1 MKYFVIGPHSSGK
14 QEVLDILTKY
24 DVKCGKLFSNIETP
38 STDIYNSFN
47 YELFTNADIMDI
59 FENNAY
65 VFIQELQNNS
75 CVGSCT
81 YFEGLSTYSLDNNDV
96 FALSPD
102 QVLSIALNNI
112 SKEEICFVWLD
123 NTKANRKARHHTEKR
138 TYNFNERDNIERDGI
153 QSFVKFIY
161 GLDNAHVL
169 YFTNEEPCRVASII
183 YSLIKHPDLF
193 KIYSSNFN

>member
-1 MKYFVIGPHSSGK
+1 MKYFVIGLHSSGK

-24 DVKCGKLFSNIETP
+24 GIKCGKLFSNIENP
-38 STDIYNSFN
+38 SADIYNSFN
-47 YELFTNADIMDI
+47 YELFTNTDIMEM

-65 VFIQELQNNS
+65 VFIQELQNNT
-75 CVGSCT
+75 CVGSYK

-102 QVLSIALNNI
+102 QVLSIALNTIN
-112 SKEEICFVWLD
+112 KEEICFIWLD
-123 NTKANRKARHHTEKR
+123 NTKTNRKTRHHIEKR

-169 YFTNEEPCRVASII
+169 YFTNEEPCRIASII
-183 YSLIKHPDLF
+183 YSLVKHQDLF
-193 KIYSSNFN
+193 EIYSKNFN